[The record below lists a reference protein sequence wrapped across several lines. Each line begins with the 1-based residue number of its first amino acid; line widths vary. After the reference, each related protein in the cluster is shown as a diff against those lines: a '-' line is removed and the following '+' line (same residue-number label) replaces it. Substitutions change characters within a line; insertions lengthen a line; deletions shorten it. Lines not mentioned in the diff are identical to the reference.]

1 MNIFFRNIA
10 FVIIIS
16 LLLIILQT
24 YIYNISLSIFELS
37 QETKIYFKDYFTFRI
52 YSSFG
57 ELTIFVITGLFI
69 GLQKTKTSS
78 IVVGFFSITNIIFS
92 LVFVVYFNL
101 NVKGVALGTLVSSTL
116 TSIIFLFFTIFKL

>member
-1 MNIFFRNIA
+1 MIAQADGSKDYEEIINIFLRNIV

-16 LLLIILQT
+16 LLLVILQT

-78 IVVGFFSITNIIFS
+78 LIVGFYSIANI
-92 LVFVVYFNL
+92 
-101 NVKGVALGTLVSSTL
+101 
-116 TSIIFLFFTIFKL
+116 